1 MQKNEQGDENCHT
14 SLSQTR
20 WVLVLKVAVN
30 SEWISYTWLV
40 KYNCSSNSQSGFL
53 KHDTITTVTNLIDNC
68 NKTLSHVKSQVC
80 DCLNIPAILIKN
92 FTFKIQVIVPQKL
105 AEIDIFDRKTANT
118 LLLPLS
124 GNDTQPRTLR
134 TSVAFHHNFQDLRWA
149 KDLRGH
155 DLAFVSY
162 LLTTKCM
169 RCLLTCY
176 LKAVHRRAGQW
187 PPHSLAKIASVV
199 YTTYLQP
206 I

>member
-1 MQKNEQGDENCHT
+1 MEKNEQGDENCHT
-14 SLSQTR
+14 SLSHTR

-105 AEIDIFDRKTANT
+105 AEIDIFIEKLQIHCYYRSLEMT
-118 LLLPLS
+118 
-124 GNDTQPRTLR
+124 
-134 TSVAFHHNFQDLRWA
+134 HNPERWE
-149 KDLRGH
+149 
-155 DLAFVSY
+155 LAWLFIITFKICDGLKISEAMIWH
-162 LLTTKCM
+162 L
-169 RCLLTCY
+169 CLIC
-176 LKAVHRRAGQW
+176 
-187 PPHSLAKIASVV
+187 
-199 YTTYLQP
+199 
-206 I
+206 